1 MKTNFL
7 IFTLLFT
14 LLAATFSANAQDKKP
29 PETTVFYKVEEMPE
43 FPGGQLA
50 LKEFISQSVKY
61 PEDARKNGIQGRV
74 YVQFVVSKDGTVQN
88 ATIVRGVDPLL
99 DNEALRVVNT
109 MPAWKPGKQK
119 GEAVDVSFTVPVAF
133 ALSDDKPIE
142 GNLKVKFMDN
152 KLQLTGPADLIDKM
166 RPYMQDA
173 KPLTTFSMETGSF
186 TFAASGDTPDDPVFF
201 MVEEMP
207 EYPGGEEALREFI
220 STAVKYPEEA
230 HRDSIQGKVFVS
242 FTIAKDGLVKDA
254 KVVRGVHPT
263 LDNESLRVV
272 NMLPRWTPGKQR
284 NQAVNVQYTIPVN
297 FVLQ

>member
-14 LLAATFSANAQDKKP
+14 LLAAAFSANAQDKKP
-29 PETTVFYKVEEMPE
+29 AETTVFYKVEEMPE

-50 LKEFISQSVKY
+50 LKEFISQAVKY

-74 YVQFVVSKDGTVQN
+74 YVQFVVSKDGSVKDATVIRS
-88 ATIVRGVDPLL
+88 ADPLL
-99 DNEALRVVNT
+99 DKEALRVVNT

-133 ALSDDKPIE
+133 ALSDDKPTE
-142 GNLKVKFMDN
+142 GTLKVKFMDN
-152 KLQLTGPADLIDKM
+152 KLQLSGPADLIDKM

-201 MVEEMP
+201 IVEEKP
-207 EYPGGEEALREFI
+207 EFPGGDEALREFI
-220 STAVKYPEEA
+220 SSTVQYPAEA

-242 FTIAKDGLVKDA
+242 FIVAKDGLVKDA

>member
-14 LLAATFSANAQDKKP
+14 LLAAAFPANAQDKKP

-43 FPGGQLA
+43 FPGGQSA
-50 LKEFISQSVKY
+50 LKEFISHSVKY

-74 YVQFVVSKDGTVQN
+74 FVQFVVSKDGSVKD
-88 ATIVRGVDPLL
+88 ATIIRSADPLL
-99 DNEALRVVNT
+99 DKEALRVVNT

-119 GEAVDVSFTVPVAF
+119 GKAVDVSFTVPVAF
-133 ALSDDKPIE
+133 ALSDDKPTE
-142 GNLKVKFMDN
+142 STLKVKFMDN
-152 KLQLTGPADLIDKM
+152 KLQLSGPADLIDKM

-186 TFAASGDTPDDPVFF
+186 TFAASGDRPDDPVFF
-201 MVEEMP
+201 IVEEKP
-207 EYPGGEEALREFI
+207 EFPGGDEALREFI
-220 STAVKYPEEA
+220 SSTVQYPAEA

-242 FTIAKDGLVKDA
+242 FIVAKDGLVKDA